1 MIHPTDTTAA
11 PSTRMTALDHYEIAD
26 EVRRGDLR
34 RIGQSF
40 ADHSER
46 TKKARGEVRHVINL
60 REAPMVWQSPE
71 IRRRD
76 RERAG
81 LKVSPVKHVIY
92 LEKKALDSIAQIK
105 IDARAKW
112 EAQRIAA
119 VSAVLLPAYESCGY
133 RRSQSSW
140 AGGEH
145 TVNVRIASK
154 TICGYAQPVGASGD
168 SSRAWSANGKWSG
181 NNSVHTLTVKRTW
194 VDLPE
199 AARVVAGMLTL
210 DLGAEIEP
218 NIYLA
223 AWVEQGRGFTL
234 NTVHGYLVKTDD
246 GWKHSDSMT
255 GARRL
260 LTVSTQAK
268 PAVDLLTM
276 DAAAM
281 LKRARLT
288 GHEHV
293 TIETAHEAGNCYAGI
308 RDWCAKHGIDTAIRT
323 TVTTQEIATLAASTK
338 DRVREVY
345 AVLLQAAKVK
355 RASRSREVQMSA
367 TV

>member
-1 MIHPTDTTAA
+1 MSHTITT
-11 PSTRMTALDHYEIAD
+11 STRMTALDHYEIAD
-26 EVRRGDLR
+26 EVRHGDLR

-60 REAPMVWQSPE
+60 REMPSFTQPPRNRMLV
-71 IRRRD
+71 RMLD
-76 RERAG
+76 RKREG
-81 LKVSPVKHVIY
+81 LKVSPVKHVVY
-92 LEKKALDSIAQIK
+92 LDTARNHVDSIAQIK

-112 EAQRIAA
+112 EAQRVAA

-140 AGGEH
+140 DVGDH
-145 TVNVRIASK
+145 SVNVRIAGK
-154 TICGYAQPVGASGD
+154 TQAVSASGD

-218 NIYLA
+218 NIRLA

-234 NTVHGYLVKTDD
+234 NTVHGHLVKTAG
-246 GWKHSDSMT
+246 GWKHSDSMM

-268 PAVDLLTM
+268 PAVDLTTL
-276 DAAAM
+276 DAATL

-308 RDWCAKHGIDTAIRT
+308 RDWCAKHGIDTTIRA

-338 DRVREVY
+338 DRVREVF
-345 AVLLQAAKVK
+345 AVLLQVAKVK
-355 RASRSREVQMSA
+355 RASRASEVSA
-367 TV
+367 AA

>member
-355 RASRSREVQMSA
+355 RASRASEVSA
-367 TV
+367 AA